1 MKLTDAELAAMIED
15 LCLGLYPATI
25 DALAT
30 EVLESRAEIA
40 KLRKALSVWEDAFA
54 TGRLGLAAARA
65 AIGRDDT

>member
-1 MKLTDAELAAMIED
+1 MRLTDEQVIAA
-15 LCLGLYPATI
+15 LKYGRI
-25 DALAT
+25 DGDYVEEALAT

-65 AIGRDDT
+65 ALGRDAT